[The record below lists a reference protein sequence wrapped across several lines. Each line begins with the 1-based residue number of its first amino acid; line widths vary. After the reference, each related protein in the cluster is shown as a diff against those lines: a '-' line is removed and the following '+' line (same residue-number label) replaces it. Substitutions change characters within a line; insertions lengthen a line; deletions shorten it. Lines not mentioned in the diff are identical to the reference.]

1 MKIYLVG
8 GAVRDALLTLPVK
21 DKDYLVVGSTPEE
34 MLELGYQQVGK
45 DFPVFLHPKTRDEY
59 ALARTERKTG
69 VGYDGFSCDASNS
82 VTLEEDLLRRDLT
95 INAIVQDDQGTLHD
109 PYNGIVDLKSKILR
123 HVSNAFIEDPLR
135 VLRVA
140 RFAARFYQ
148 LGFTIAPETLALMAQ
163 LSSSGELSELS
174 AERIWQETEKA
185 LSYDQPQVYF
195 EVLNQCGALKA
206 LFPEI
211 AALFGVPQP
220 EQWHPEIDTGI
231 HTMMVL
237 EQAAKLTADKQVRF
251 ASLVHDLGKGLTPP
265 ELWPKHHGHGQKG
278 VHVIQKLCERLRIP
292 NPYRDLAVIAS
303 AQHQNIHNAADL
315 KPSTILKLFNSVDT
329 WRKPERFEQLLVV
342 CHADSRGRTGF
353 ESIAY
358 PQALYL
364 RQCYLRA
371 SMVSA
376 RIIMDE
382 GYTGAEI
389 KAQIDI
395 KRLDAI
401 KQVKYEFGT

>member
-21 DKDYLVVGSTPEE
+21 DKDYLVIGSTPKE
-34 MLELGYQQVGK
+34 MLKLGYQQVGK
-45 DFPVFLHPKTRDEY
+45 DFPVFLHPKTHDEY

-95 INAIVQDDQGTLHD
+95 INAIAQDEHGKLHD
-109 PYNGIVDLKSKILR
+109 PYNGVIDLKNKVLR
-123 HVSNAFIEDPLR
+123 HVSDAFIEDPLR

-140 RFAARFYQ
+140 RFAARFSH
-148 LGFTIAPETLALMAQ
+148 LGFTIAPETLTLMIQ

-195 EVLNQCGALKA
+195 ETLNQCGALKA
-206 LFPEI
+206 LFPEV
-211 AALFGVPQP
+211 AVLFGVPQP
-220 EQWHPEIDTGI
+220 KQWHPEIDTGI

-237 EQAAKLTADKQVRF
+237 EQAAKLTMDKQVRF
-251 ASLVHDLGKGLTPP
+251 AALVHDLGKGLTPS

-278 VHVIQKLCERLRIP
+278 VAVIKQLCERLRIP
-292 NPYRDLAVIAS
+292 NQYRDLAVIVS
-303 AQHQNIHNAADL
+303 AQHQNVHNAAEL
-315 KPSTILKLFNSVDT
+315 KPCTILKLFNAIDI
-329 WRKPERFEQLLVV
+329 WRKYERFEQLLFA

-358 PQALYL
+358 PQAQYL
-364 RQCYLRA
+364 KRCYQQA

-376 RIIMDE
+376 KTIIE
-382 GYTGAEI
+382 QGFAGSEI
-389 KAQIDI
+389 KSQIDL

-401 KQVKYEFGT
+401 KHVKFE